1 MYHRSS
7 FIRNPRGR
15 GDGATQAIMF
25 AMMLWQQ
32 IERLP
37 YKPPSTLFLIAL
49 QAFIYFSNELS
60 PLEFCLNP
68 IRDFF
73 SHNIWSIETSAR
85 TILSPFIHADSHH
98 LYYNQISFLAKGVT
112 LERRYGTIGFILII
126 ALLTVLTQ
134 LSYILLCLFL
144 KHRECGV
151 GFSGVIFALKV
162 LYTFDEEGTQLVHGF
177 SVPLRFAAWAELIA
191 IHFLVPN
198 SSFYG
203 HLAGI
208 IAGMLFIFGEKAV
221 FLARKKK
228 RQ

>member
-1 MYHRSS
+1 MHHRSS

-15 GDGATQAIMF
+15 GDGVTQAFMF

-37 YKPPSTLFLIAL
+37 YKPPLTLFLIAL
-49 QAFIYFSNELS
+49 QALIYFSGELS

-68 IRDFF
+68 LRDF
-73 SHNIWSIETSAR
+73 SYNIWSIETSAR

-112 LERRYGTIGFILII
+112 LERRYGTIGFLLII
-126 ALLTVLTQ
+126 ALLTVMTQ
-134 LSYILLCLFL
+134 LSYVLLCLFL

-162 LYTFDEEGTQLVHGF
+162 LCTFDEEGTQLVHGF

-198 SSFYG
+198 SSFFG

-208 IAGMLFIFGEKAV
+208 LAGSIFIFGEKAV
-221 FLARKKK
+221 VLAMKKK